1 MGNKLYV
8 FGHQK
13 PDTDTIT
20 SAIVLANLERA
31 LGIDATAY
39 KLGNINKETAYALKT
54 FEVEEPATLESIEEN
69 SEVALVDHN
78 EFSQSV
84 MGIEKAKVKMVV
96 DHHKIKFETIEPM
109 YFIA

>member
-31 LGIDATAY
+31 LGVDAKAY
-39 KLGNINKETAYALKT
+39 KLGNVNKETAYALKT
-54 FEVEEPATLESIEEN
+54 FEVEEPETLESVDEN
-69 SEVALVDHN
+69 C
-78 EFSQSV
+78 
-84 MGIEKAKVKMVV
+84 
-96 DHHKIKFETIEPM
+96 
-109 YFIA
+109 